1 MACSDVYFSVNLMLG
16 KRTIEADFKQIIGL
30 GLKTKCKNWSS
41 FRFLSLIII
50 IIIIIII
57 ILILIII
64 ILILLNSKTQCYS
77 TICKFIA
84 TPGID
89 F

>member
-57 ILILIII
+57 IM